1 MGFEALTQ
9 GILAGAQGLAGGI
22 ERRADDLKQAKVA
35 DAFVKA
41 NENVLGE
48 LGIDKDSYS
57 ALSARDRSAA
67 VMGYMKNLGVQ
78 EAVYKQQEMKR
89 AEEVRKGEQAVMP
102 HLQDLLRNAPEDA
115 KVGGLVLQ
123 AMSKAGVTNADVLSK
138 YLHVAK
144 TLNEDRASA
153 ANFMESV
160 LAQEAMKVEN
170 NNMEDKN
177 KANLEATRANTDAVK
192 QRTKFEAQQQKEWMS
207 LSENRKTM
215 AAIKKSAAKLGNR
228 LTSNQIK
235 KLGKEIEYLKEPPT
249 AAELKEMKAMQV
261 KDEDNKP
268 TPFYLVPDAKGGHRL
283 MHAGS
288 DSNDS
293 GLYDAI
299 LSQQNLS
306 PEKQEEI
313 DNRLAAINADLK
325 KLYNMPDDAMVD
337 MDGSR
342 VDGETGKG
350 FFNRLFTAGEMSKT
364 EAIQRLI
371 KEQERIS
378 GQDPLGLN
386 KNQN

>member
-1 MGFEALTQ
+1 MAFEALTQ

-89 AEEVRKGEQAVMP
+89 SEEVRKGEQAVMP
-102 HLQDLLRNAPEDA
+102 HLQDVLRNAPEDA
-115 KVGGLVLQ
+115 KMGGLLLQ
-123 AMSKAGVTNADVLSK
+123 AMAKSGVTNPDVFNK
-138 YLHVAK
+138 YSGMIK
-144 TLNEDRASA
+144 TLNEDRAYA
-153 ANFMESV
+153 ANFRKSV
-160 LAQEAMKVEN
+160 LAMDAMKVDN
-170 NNMEDKN
+170 KTREDKN
-177 KANLEATRANTDAVK
+177 QANLEATRANTAAVK
-192 QRTKFEAQQQKEWMS
+192 QRTKFEAKKQKEWRS
-207 LSENRKTM
+207 LSENRETM
-215 AAIKKSAAKLGNR
+215 AALKESAAKLGNR
-228 LTSNQIK
+228 LTSKQIK

-299 LSQQNLS
+299 LPQLNLS
-306 PEKQEEI
+306 PEQQEAR
-313 DNRLAAINADLK
+313 DNRLAAIAADLQ
-325 KLYNMPDDAMVD
+325 KLQNMPDDAMVD

-350 FFNRLFTAGEMSKT
+350 FFSRVFTAGEMSKT
-364 EAIQRLI
+364 EAIQRLM
-371 KEQERIS
+371 KEQKRLLGKRDS
-378 GQDPLGLN
+378 LGLL
-386 KNQN
+386 QP